1 MESESL
7 FWNTEGAENVS
18 GGIGRHVCEGN
29 HRGTLWRSVNVSVTI
44 YSYKLMGLSPCTD

>member
-18 GGIGRHVCEGN
+18 GEIGRHVCEGN
-29 HRGTLWRSVNVSVTI
+29 HRGTLWGSVNVSVTI
-44 YSYKLMGLSPCTD
+44 YFHKLMGLSLCAD